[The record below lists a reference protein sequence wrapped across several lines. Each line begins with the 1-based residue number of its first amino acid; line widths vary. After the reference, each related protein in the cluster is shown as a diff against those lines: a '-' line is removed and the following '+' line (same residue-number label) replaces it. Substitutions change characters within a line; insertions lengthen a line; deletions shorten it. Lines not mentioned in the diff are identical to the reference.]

1 MDNSVKYHMHNK
13 FAVIDMSVIITGS
26 FNWTTQA
33 VQHNQ
38 ENILFF
44 ENKDIAKLYA
54 EEFEK
59 LWNSFTNVVT

>member
-1 MDNSVKYHMHNK
+1 MHNK
-13 FAVIDMSVIITGS
+13 FCVIDLSVVITGS
-26 FNWTTQA
+26 FNWTAQA

-44 ENKDIAKLYA
+44 ENKDIAKVYA

-59 LWNSFTNVVT
+59 LWNLFTNVVT

>member
-13 FAVIDMSVIITGS
+13 FCVIDLSVVITGS
-26 FNWTTQA
+26 FNWTAQA

-44 ENKDIAKLYA
+44 ENKDIAKHYA
-54 EEFEK
+54 DEFEK
-59 LWNSFTNVVT
+59 LWNLFTNVVT